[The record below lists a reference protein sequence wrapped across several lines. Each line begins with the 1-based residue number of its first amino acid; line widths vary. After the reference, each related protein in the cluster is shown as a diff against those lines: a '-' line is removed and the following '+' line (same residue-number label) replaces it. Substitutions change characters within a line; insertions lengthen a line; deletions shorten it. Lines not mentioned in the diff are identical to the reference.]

1 MIVGQQTSMRR
12 YTQFVS
18 GKQLPLALGLM
29 EIPASKS
36 ALLKAYRRLEFSRRL
51 SFEQVMSDPAY
62 AIGVRNLA
70 DAIARRRTSGYAM
83 NGTPTNAKPA
93 DDMDTPLAPRTEFH
107 YSAHAKGDR

>member
-1 MIVGQQTSMRR
+1 MRR
-12 YTQFVS
+12 HTQFDTR
-18 GKQLPLALGLM
+18 QQIPLPLGRM
-29 EIPASKS
+29 EIPASES

-51 SFEQVMSDPAY
+51 SFEQVMSDPSY

-93 DDMDTPLAPRTEFH
+93 DDMDTPLAHRTEFH
-107 YSAHAKGDR
+107 YSANAKGDR